1 MLYLGTQ
8 VLILLDLSY
17 VSRFWTQFEAWLS
30 MQFATPSGL
39 KSAVGTRNTRH
50 HIVAIQ
56 NAAAQSELYTKAL
69 VDNWAEKTPEQAFE
83 FLSKPDVTVTNQS
96 DKDGQLPKIKSLGET
111 VQGAFKAIGAQLQQR
126 VAASE
131 EAAARAK
138 AALEAFEVENDV
150 KAGAG
155 NPLKAAATRAELEAA
170 AARTAKE
177 KQRQAIA
184 HGVAPMV
191 MEREEGRQ
199 LVEAARK
206 VEAEA
211 TAAKERAA
219 AAARAAEERAA
230 AEARA
235 AKERAAAAARE
246 ANATRTAQFRGPC
259 KDVCASSCACCC
271 VSADGM
277 RLYGC
282 VPLTDGEVQRD
293 YFLPLCL
300 HTCLCPQ
307 QGGECVG
314 DDLAGA
320 ALAFLLA
327 NTCLCCMQD
336 PNSSGRVVDW

>member
-30 MQFATPSGL
+30 MQFATPDGL
-39 KSAVGTRNTRH
+39 KSAVGTQNTRH
-50 HIVAIQ
+50 HIVTIQ

-96 DKDGQLPKIKSLGET
+96 DKDGQLLKIKSLGET

-131 EAAARAK
+131 EVAARAE

-155 NPLKAAATRAELEAA
+155 NPLKAAATRAELEVA
-170 AARTAKE
+170 AARAATE

-211 TAAKERAA
+211 KAAKERAA
-219 AAARAAEERAA
+219 AES
-230 AEARA
+230 RA

-259 KDVCASSCACCC
+259 EDVCASSCACCC

-282 VPLTDGEVQRD
+282 VPLTDD
-293 YFLPLCL
+293 SAYILPLCL

-307 QGGECVG
+307 QGGDPCPG
-314 DDLAGA
+314 YDLVGA
-320 ALAFLLA
+320 ALGCLFA
-327 NTCLCCMQD
+327 NTCLCCIQEHQD
-336 PNSSGRVVDW
+336 DHWHREQ

>member
-30 MQFATPSGL
+30 MQFATPGGL

-56 NAAAQSELYTKAL
+56 NAAAQSELFTKAL

-96 DKDGQLPKIKSLGET
+96 DKDGQLLKIKSLGET
-111 VQGAFKAIGAQLQQR
+111 VQGAFKAIDAQLQQR

-131 EAAARAK
+131 EAAARAE

-170 AARTAKE
+170 AARAATE
-177 KQRQAIA
+177 THRQAIA

-219 AAARAAEERAA
+219 AESRAAEERAA
-230 AEARA
+230 AESRA

-246 ANATRTAQFRGPC
+246 ANAARTAQFRGPC
-259 KDVCASSCACCC
+259 KDVCASSCACC
-271 VSADGM
+271 VSDDGM

-282 VPLTDGEVQRD
+282 VPLTDGAVPRV
-293 YFLPLCL
+293 YTLPLCL

-307 QGGECVG
+307 QGGDPC
-314 DDLAGA
+314 AGCFCYY
-320 ALAFLLA
+320 AFCLSLFA
-327 NTCLCCMQD
+327 NTCLCCIQERSRCD
-336 PNSSGRVVDW
+336 HAW

>member
-170 AARTAKE
+170 AARAAKE
-177 KQRQAIA
+177 TQRQAIA

-219 AAARAAEERAA
+219 AESRAAEERAA
-230 AEARA
+230 AA
-235 AKERAAAAARE
+235 
-246 ANATRTAQFRGPC
+246 RTAEFRGPC
-259 KDVCASSCACCC
+259 EDVCASSCACC

-282 VPLTDGEVQRD
+282 VPLTHGADPRK

-307 QGGECVG
+307 QGGHPCPG
-314 DDLAGA
+314 DA
-320 ALAFLLA
+320 ALLFFHLFAF
-327 NTCLCCMQD
+327 TCL
-336 PNSSGRVVDW
+336 